1 MMDIDFETPRWGP
14 FLMKTQVT
22 NDFCDE
28 MLVRAKK
35 CRTDWN
41 KRLAGHLDTQLKFDD
56 TDKRFFFDSLY
67 PYFNKYIEEE
77 QNYFYVA
84 NEKFLPGTIEL
95 RPMSLWVNFMKPGD
109 FNPPH
114 FHDGDYSFVL
124 YIDIPKELE
133 IECKNYN
140 GRGGMPGSILFR
152 TSGSP
157 GLSLNNF
164 KALTQHIYTPKKRDF
179 FIFSAHTE
187 HMVYPYKSDCQ
198 RVSISGNLEIVNGV
212 KMV

>member
-1 MMDIDFETPRWGP
+1 MDIDYDTPNWGP

-22 NDFCDE
+22 NEFCDE
-28 MLVRAKK
+28 MLVRAEK
-35 CRTDWN
+35 CKLSWN
-41 KRLAGHLDTQLKFDD
+41 HQLAGHLDSQLKFDD
-56 TDKRFFFDSLY
+56 TDKRFFFDTLY
-67 PYFNKYIEEE
+67 TYFDKYIEEE
-77 QNYFYVA
+77 LKWFSLDVP
-84 NEKFLPGTIEL
+84 KKGSIGLK
-95 RPMSLWVNFMKPGD
+95 PMSLWVNFMNPGD

-133 IECKNYN
+133 IECKNYK
-140 GRGGMPGSILFR
+140 GRGGNPGSILFR
-152 TSGSP
+152 TPGSP

-164 KALTQHIYTPKKRDF
+164 KSLTQHNYTPKKRDF

-198 RVSISGNLEIVNGV
+198 RVSISGNLTLLSEGNIF
-212 KMV
+212 